1 VITSM
6 GASEKFRREGEI
18 IGRLIVGYGEMEL
31 DLCRC
36 IAAGNDDFNSTL
48 KTMFGQRSEGSR
60 IRFAKTEGLKVYSTL
75 GSELA
80 AAFCEAIEAV
90 KFCLQIRNRYAH
102 WQFYNDENYGMLA
115 LVNVEELAKSK
126 TVIDD
131 YLSGLTVRHLTKD
144 VLQKQHQYFLYTRA
158 CIGFVNC
165 EGRFLRAVL
174 KNRVFERP
182 MKLERPPEY
191 A

>member
-1 VITSM
+1 MITSM
-6 GASEKFRREGEI
+6 AASEKFQREGEI
-18 IGRLIVGYGEMEL
+18 IGQLIVGYGEMEL

-48 KTMFGQRSEGSR
+48 KTMFRQRSEGSR
-60 IRFAKTEGLKVYSTL
+60 IKFGKTEGLKVYSTL

-80 AAFCEAIEAV
+80 AAFHEAIEAV

-102 WQFYNDENYGMLA
+102 WQFYNDEIHGMLA
-115 LVNVEELAKSK
+115 LVNVEELAHS
-126 TVIDD
+126 TMVIAD
-131 YLSGLTVRHLTKD
+131 LSGLTVRHLTKEL
-144 VLQKQHQYFLYTRA
+144 LQKQQLYFVYARA
-158 CIGFVNC
+158 CIEFVNC
-165 EGRFLRAVL
+165 EGRFLRGMI

-182 MKLERPPEY
+182 VKLERPPEY